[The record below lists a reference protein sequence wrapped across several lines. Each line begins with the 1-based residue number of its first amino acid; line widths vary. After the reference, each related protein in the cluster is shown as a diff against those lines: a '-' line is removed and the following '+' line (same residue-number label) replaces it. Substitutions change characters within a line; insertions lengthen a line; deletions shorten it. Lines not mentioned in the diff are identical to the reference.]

1 MSPQAWI
8 ALATVAAV
16 LGASGLIFSG
26 VISLPEAAASV
37 AQAQGTLTL
46 LFGIMVVVQAMES
59 TGAFPVLAHRL
70 MEVARGEGRR
80 LLLGL
85 VLLTAAL
92 GAVLPNAAT
101 VLLIGPLLP
110 PLARE
115 MELDPRPLLIL
126 LVLTANSSGL
136 LTVIGDPAT
145 YLVASQIGLGFL
157 AYGRQVASAGVLSLL
172 MVLLTLP
179 WLYRSTWRLRRPAL
193 RQEAP
198 QLLHPRV
205 FSVMLALVLAMLP
218 LFLWGEELPV
228 PLRPGATALAAAA
241 VSLAVVHRSGVV
253 SVERL
258 LSRLDWST
266 LLYFIGLF
274 VLIGGL
280 ERQGVLASAA
290 VGFSGL
296 ISSDSGAGP
305 QWLLLSSAAASS
317 LVPNIPLLA
326 TLTPVLLE
334 SSRQAGLLSA
344 AGAVPQALLPSFF
357 ALMLGVT
364 LGGNATMIG
373 ASANLVVAGI
383 GRMEGCPISFRQ
395 WLGFGIP
402 TVLLQLAASALW
414 LQQLPSPPG

>member
-16 LGASGLIFSG
+16 LLASGLIFSG

-59 TGAFPVLAHRL
+59 IGAFPVLAHRL

-157 AYGRQVASAGVLSLL
+157 AYGRQVASAGGSGRE
-172 MVLLTLP
+172 P
-179 WLYRSTWRLRRPAL
+179 GGG
-193 RQEAP
+193 AP
-198 QLLHPRV
+198 QR
-205 FSVMLALVLAMLP
+205 S
-218 LFLWGEELPV
+218 GQC
-228 PLRPGATALAAAA
+228 RATALQARLVDPA
-241 VSLAVVHRSGVV
+241 LFHR
-253 SVERL
+253 
-258 LSRLDWST
+258 
-266 LLYFIGLF
+266 
-274 VLIGGL
+274 
-280 ERQGVLASAA
+280 
-290 VGFSGL
+290 
-296 ISSDSGAGP
+296 
-305 QWLLLSSAAASS
+305 
-317 LVPNIPLLA
+317 
-326 TLTPVLLE
+326 PV
-334 SSRQAGLLSA
+334 RADRR
-344 AGAVPQALLPSFF
+344 P
-357 ALMLGVT
+357 
-364 LGGNATMIG
+364 
-373 ASANLVVAGI
+373 
-383 GRMEGCPISFRQ
+383 
-395 WLGFGIP
+395 
-402 TVLLQLAASALW
+402 
-414 LQQLPSPPG
+414 